1 MSRAPSGLDAI
12 LRPRSVA
19 VIGASR
25 RPLSIGREI
34 LHNLLAFGF
43 QGPVFPVNRRAESVH
58 SLKAW
63 RSIGSVPGPVDLA
76 VVVVPRAEVLGVVR
90 ACARKGVR
98 GLVVITA
105 GFRESGP
112 EGAALERRLFAAVRR
127 HRMRLVGP
135 NCMGVLNTDPA
146 IRLNASFAAAWPL
159 PGRIGFMSQSG
170 ALGEAILA
178 TAAELGL
185 GIARFVSL
193 GNKTD
198 VSGNDLLEHWAADP
212 GVDVVLMYLESFGNA
227 RRFVERA
234 RRIAR
239 DKPIIA
245 VKSGRTAAGARAA
258 ASHTGALAGQ
268 EVAVDTLLRQCGVIR
283 VSTMAEMFTLAQGF
297 ALQPLPAGD
306 RVAIVTNAGGPGIL
320 ATDALVSAGV
330 RLAELA
336 AATRRRLRRALPA
349 EATVGKPIDMIA
361 SADAE
366 RYAAVLGPVLADP
379 TVDAALV
386 IFVTPVYIDALAVA
400 RAIVDAA
407 AARTKPVLTCFMGRT
422 HAREAVELL
431 KRNHIPVF
439 SFPEEAATA
448 LTAMMRHQAW
458 RERRPG
464 RVRAYPMQAAAARRL
479 LARGRRAGREWL
491 DEPST
496 RALLAAAGLPVVA
509 TRPVATAAEAVA
521 AARALGLPVALKGFS
536 DRFTHKTEMGA
547 VRLDLRRAADVT
559 AAFEEM
565 APRLRRVDRRARF
578 AVQRMITGG
587 RELILGGVADPAFGP
602 ILMFGLGGTE
612 VEVVRDVSYALC
624 PVSDAEADRLIDSL
638 RGAALLAGFRGRP
651 GVDRRAVAGWIGRLS
666 QLLLA
671 HPEIAEIELNPVL
684 AAPRG
689 RPAGVVDARVR
700 LARPV

>member
-1 MSRAPSGLDAI
+1 VNRAPSGVDAI

-34 LHNLLAFGF
+34 LHNLIAFGF
-43 QGPVFPVNRRAESVH
+43 QGPVFPVNRRAEAVH

-63 RSIGSVPGPVDLA
+63 PSIGAVPGEVDLA
-76 VVVVPRAEVLGVVR
+76 VIVVPRPEVLRVVR
-90 ACARKGVR
+90 ACARKGVK

-105 GFRESGP
+105 GFRETGP
-112 EGAALERRLFAAVRR
+112 EGAEVERLLLQVVRR
-127 HRMRLVGP
+127 NGMRLVGP
-135 NCMGVLNTDPA
+135 NCMGVLNTDPG
-146 IRLNASFAAAWPL
+146 IRLNASFASAWPL

-185 GIARFVSL
+185 GLARFVSL

-198 VSGNDLLEHWAADP
+198 VSGNDLLEHWARDRD
-212 GVDVVLMYLESFGNA
+212 VDVILMYLESFGNA
-227 RRFVERA
+227 RRFVDLA
-234 RRIAR
+234 RRVSR

-330 RLAELA
+330 RLAELSA
-336 AATRRRLRRALPA
+336 GTRRRLRRALPV
-349 EATVGKPIDMIA
+349 EATVDNPIDMIA

-366 RYAAVLGPVLADP
+366 RYAAVLGPVLSDP
-379 TVDAALV
+379 TVDAVLV

-400 RAIVDAA
+400 HAIVAA
-407 AARTKPVLTCFMGRT
+407 AGRRTKPVLTCFMGRT
-422 HAREAVELL
+422 HAREAVEYL
-431 KRNHIPVF
+431 KTNRIPVF

-448 LTAMMRHQAW
+448 LTAMVRHREW
-458 RERRPG
+458 RARRRG
-464 RVRAYPMQAAAARRL
+464 RVRSYRMDAAAARRVL
-479 LARGRRAGREWL
+479 VRARRAGRAWL
-491 DEPST
+491 DEPAT
-496 RALLAAAGLPVVA
+496 RALLTAAGLPLVA
-509 TRPVATAAEAVA
+509 ARPVRSAAEAGRE
-521 AARALGLPVALKGFS
+521 ARRLGLPVALKGFS
-536 DRFTHKTEMGA
+536 DRFTHKTEVGA
-547 VRLDLRRAADVT
+547 VRLDLRSGADVA
-559 AAFEEM
+559 AAFDDM
-565 APRLRRVDRRARF
+565 AARLRRVDPAVRF
-578 AVQRMITGG
+578 VVQQMIAGG
-587 RELILGGVADPAFGP
+587 RELILGGVTDPAFGP

-624 PVSDAEADRLIDSL
+624 PVSDADAEQLIRDL
-638 RGAALLAGFRGRP
+638 RGAALLTGFRGRP
-651 GVDRRAVAGWIGRLS
+651 AVDLRAVAAWIGRLS
-666 QLLLA
+666 QLLVA

-689 RPAGVVDARVR
+689 RPAGVIDARVR
-700 LARPV
+700 LSRSV